1 MATKWLFVLVTM
13 VTVTAVFCLYLTRHV
28 FRVETVRPKARA
40 RWIPAYAKRQGRQD
54 GYRDN
59 QTTTATISYV
69 KQQERQDGYRNNQ
82 TSTRI
87 TTDAPSL
94 SSTSRRLLCSLQT
107 AARFRTLPTDE
118 SPWKQLGYRDIE
130 ARPGLLQLYPG
141 GFHTCAAVMNAG
153 AMLGSQ
159 RGKDIDSHD
168 AVLRY
173 NNAPTRRYESDVGTK
188 TTLRLMN
195 SQIVVKHSEYH
206 WFTDPRYRNI
216 TMVLWDP
223 MSYGGTMMEWY
234 KKPDFDLF
242 PAYEKRRRESPWEHV
257 YIMDPRY
264 LWELWEVL
272 HRNTREKIVRNV
284 PSSGFMGIHLLLSLC
299 DTVDVYEY
307 VPSMRE
313 TKRCHYYENNMDIAC
328 TYGAYHPLRAEKQ
341 LIKKLNIGPEEDV
354 RKKGKITLPGFRTV
368 QC

>member
-1 MATKWLFVLVTM
+1 MTTKWVFVLITM
-13 VTVTAVFCLYLTRHV
+13 VTVTAVFCLYVTRHI
-28 FRVETVRPKARA
+28 FYVETVGTKARA
-40 RWIPAYAKRQGRQD
+40 KWIPAYAKHREIHSD
-54 GYRDN
+54 DFRDN
-59 QTTTATISYV
+59 RTTAT
-69 KQQERQDGYRNNQ
+69 
-82 TSTRI
+82 TSTKTT
-87 TTDAPSL
+87 TTDERTRNVPSF
-94 SSTSRRLLCSLQT
+94 SSEARRLLCSLQS
-107 AARFRTLPTDE
+107 AARFRTLPADE
-118 SPWKQLGYRDIE
+118 SPWKQLGYGDIE
-130 ARPGLLQLYPG
+130 ARPGLLQLYAG
-141 GFHTCAAVMNAG
+141 GFRTCAAVMSSG
-153 AMLGSQ
+153 AMLGS
-159 RGKDIDSHD
+159 RLGKDILDSHD

-173 NNAPTRRYESDVGTK
+173 NSAPTKRYQSDVGSK

-195 SQIVVKHSEYH
+195 SQVVVKQSKYH
-206 WFTDPRYRNI
+206 WFTDPRYRNV

-223 MSYGGTMMEWY
+223 MSYGGTMAEQWY
-234 KKPDFDLF
+234 KKPDFNLF

-307 VPSMRE
+307 VPSKRE
-313 TKRCHYYENNMDIAC
+313 TQRCHYYGEEMDIAC
-328 TYGAYHPLRAEKQ
+328 TYGAYHPLRAEKE

-354 RKKGKITLPGFRTV
+354 RNKGKITLPGFGSI